1 MNENTKR
8 VIKGVAKT
16 TGKYTLKGL
25 GKGVELVSRGAL
37 KTVDALIKNPQIQT
51 LATAAGIL
59 AASVMIPSVGVGIVG
74 MIGLKYLL
82 DSSLG
87 NNIGL
92 LGEIGDI
99 LRAGNVVTRNVSN
112 RILSPTLNTV
122 DRGVKTLGRKYQDKV
137 DNMLR

>member
-1 MNENTKR
+1 MNAKTKK

-25 GKGVELVSRGAL
+25 GKGVELAGRGAL
-37 KTVDALIKNPQIQT
+37 KTVDALIRSPQIQT

-59 AASVMIPSVGVGIVG
+59 AASVMIPSVGVGIVS
-74 MIGLKYLL
+74 MIGLKYLV

-87 NNIGL
+87 NNKGL

-112 RILSPTLNTV
+112 RILSPTLNTM
-122 DRGVKTLGRKYQDKV
+122 DRGMKTLGKKYQDKV

>member
-1 MNENTKR
+1 MNAKTKK

-37 KTVDALIKNPQIQT
+37 KTVDALIRSPQIQT

-59 AASVMIPSVGVGIVG
+59 AASVMIPSVGVGIVS
-74 MIGLKYLL
+74 MIGLKYLV

-87 NNIGL
+87 NNKGL

-112 RILSPTLNTV
+112 RILSPTLNTM
-122 DRGVKTLGRKYQDKV
+122 DRGMKTLGKKYQDKV